1 MRKRLTKAE
10 RGGEL
15 LLRPLKP
22 GSPESIG
29 SSGDGQS
36 AGVCW
41 LFRQPGQDLRYGY
54 GLPPLEARDSP
65 ATLFLKSSDY
75 SLFDVEAPPGIK
87 KSEYP
92 LLLEDLLLGDVSQ
105 QQIVCIGE
113 QWGRLQLVVCAR
125 PLIDEWQQWALSN
138 GIDLRR
144 ILADFQYVPDAE
156 QQTVLWRQGEMLTL
170 VRPVLP
176 DNPGGV
182 LAWPDREPP
191 PLPSGWQAAVE
202 LESTS
207 EAEALELLAAQ
218 YPSAGTSLLPRQSGD
233 GAWSLG
239 AAWRRLVNELAVL
252 RKPLAW
258 ALLAM
263 LGYVVLTWVQ
273 AHQAQAY
280 YRESLAQRLGHRA
293 ALPLERVRRQLMQ
306 QLHDRQEPLL
316 ELADSEDRYLRV
328 EKWLRQNPGWQV
340 DRLARTEAGEH
351 LRLSWRGAGTAPE
364 LNQLQQAWDEQVG
377 GLRWR
382 QSVDDGPA
390 VYTLSRGETADRPE
404 SGQK

>member
-1 MRKRLTKAE
+1 MAL
-10 RGGEL
+10 
-15 LLRPLKP
+15 
-22 GSPESIG
+22 
-29 SSGDGQS
+29 
-36 AGVCW
+36 
-41 LFRQPGQDLRYGY
+41 
-54 GLPPLEARDSP
+54 RDSP
-65 ATLFLKSSDY
+65 ATLFLNSSDY

-87 KSEYP
+87 RSEYS

-105 QQIVCIGE
+105 QQIVCVGE
-113 QWGRLQLVVCAR
+113 RWGRLQLVVCAR

-191 PLPSGWQAAVE
+191 PLPSGWQAEVE
-202 LESTS
+202 FESAS

-218 YPSAGTSLLPRQSGD
+218 YRSAGTSLLPRQSAD
-233 GAWSLG
+233 
-239 AAWRRLVNELAVL
+239 AARVLDTIWHRLADELTVL

-263 LGYVVLTWVQ
+263 VGYGLLTWVQ
-273 AHQAQAY
+273 AQQAQAY
-280 YRESLAQRLGHRA
+280 YRESLAQRLGHSA

-306 QLHDRQEPLL
+306 QLHARQEPLL
-316 ELADSEDRYLRV
+316 ELADSEDRYRRV
-328 EKWLRQNPGWQV
+328 EQWLRQNPGWQLEH
-340 DRLARTEAGEH
+340 LARTEAGER
-351 LRLSWRGAGTAPE
+351 LRLSWRGPETAPE
-364 LNQLQQAWDEQVG
+364 LSQLQQAWDEQVG
-377 GLRWR
+377 GLRWQ

-390 VYTLSRGETADRPE
+390 VYTLYRGETADRPE